1 MNREFRPVC
10 PHPDPPR
17 INARIFKQS
26 GLRHGPIFCG
36 AQEVVSTLRR
46 VEELVPP
53 EKELG
58 SQPNCIVETGDPAEK
73 ILDMAGWYKANII
86 VLGIRPHSVGAATH
100 LFRPTAHRVIAGAT
114 CPVLTVRG

>member
-1 MNREFRPVC
+1 M
-10 PHPDPPR
+10 
-17 INARIFKQS
+17 NARIFKQS